1 MPCFHAI
8 PSVKKM
14 LPLPSPK
21 VEQSVILATEI
32 HRPGFNS
39 PIIFIAN
46 HMDWH
51 EDPTVRMMQL
61 HAMNDFAIGNTESKF
76 PHIES
81 SIKILADDSND
92 VPGSA
97 IMNSFQ
103 RYWNNPLP
111 ESTDSRSWPAINP
124 AVDLDHILTFKG
136 QRWQTKKIYLPVD
149 QQPQLQTIN
158 WPQVSDHL
166 PLLMQL
172 KLLEQ

>member
-1 MPCFHAI
+1 MLSRYPT
-8 PSVKKM
+8 SKKM

-39 PIIFIAN
+39 SIIFIAN

-81 SIKILADDSND
+81 SIKILADDVNN

-124 AVDLDHILTFKG
+124 AMALDHILTFKG
-136 QRWQTKKIYLPVD
+136 QRWQTKKIFLPVD
-149 QQPQLQTIN
+149 QQPRLQTIN
-158 WPQVSDHL
+158 WLQVSDHL